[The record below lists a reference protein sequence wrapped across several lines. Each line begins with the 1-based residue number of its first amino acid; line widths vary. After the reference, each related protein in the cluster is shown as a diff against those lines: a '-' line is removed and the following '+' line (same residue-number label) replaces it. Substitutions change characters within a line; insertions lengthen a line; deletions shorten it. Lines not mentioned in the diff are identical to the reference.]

1 MNAKFLLVCV
11 GLLTVLLAACSPAA
25 TPAPEAEF
33 PVAALPTQAFASTAM
48 PEGATTSGVEPV
60 SPASL
65 RMVIKNADIQLLVED
80 ANASLTRLTQMAA
93 DLGGYVINSQTEQ
106 RGDDVYA
113 NAQIAVPSA
122 QFEAALA
129 QLRNASLEVLRE
141 SATGQDVSAEY
152 VDLRSRLNN
161 LEATSA
167 RVREFLAEA
176 KTVEESL
183 KVNAQ
188 LSELEAQ
195 IEQVKGQM
203 KYYEGR
209 AAFSTITV
217 AFVPQTAPVEV
228 KPTEWNPGETFKDA
242 SDVFV
247 RLAQSL
253 TDIAIWLVVVLGPF
267 ALVAVVIIGVG
278 VRFLRPRKVKA

>member
-1 MNAKFLLVCV
+1 LEEKTMNTKFLWIWAS
-11 GLLTVLLAACSPAA
+11 LLAVLLAACAPAA
-25 TPAPEAEF
+25 TPAA
-33 PVAALPTQAFASTAM
+33 PVQMPLPAATQEVAVQN
-48 PEGATTSGVEPV
+48 TTSGVEPV

-80 ANASLTRLTQMAA
+80 ANASLTRITQLAA
-93 DLGGYVINSQTEQ
+93 DMGGYVINSQTEQ
-106 RGDDVYA
+106 RGEYVFA

-129 QLRNASLEVLRE
+129 QLRNASLEVMRE

-152 VDLRSRLNN
+152 IDLRSRLTN

-167 RVREFLAEA
+167 RVREFLAGA

-217 AFVPQTAPVEV
+217 AFVPQTAPVQA

-253 TDIAIWLVVVLGPF
+253 TDVAIWLVVVLGPF
-267 ALVAVVIIGVG
+267 ALIAFAIIGVG
-278 VRFLRPRKVKA
+278 VRFLRPRKEKA